1 MRALLVLCLVASIAH
16 ADPPGE
22 TASEPTTSSYR
33 GQVVAVDAIAAAGFL
48 ILRNTD
54 DPDPTLA
61 KLDVA
66 MYLLAAPFVHGKHDQ
81 GKRMLGSALLRL
93 GLPLAVGGLGYAL
106 DDCSRCEAGKSN
118 FAYGLLAGALGAMI
132 IDATLIAKPVPVQP
146 RGVVP
151 LVGATHGGATFGLAG
166 WY

>member
-1 MRALLVLCLVASIAH
+1 MRAVLVLCLVAAIAH

-22 TASEPTTSSYR
+22 TASEPTTGSYR
-33 GQVVAVDAIAAAGFL
+33 GHLVAVDAIAAVGFL

-66 MYLLAAPFVHGKHDQ
+66 IYLLAAPFVHGKHDQ

-106 DDCSRCEAGKSN
+106 DDCSRCEAG
-118 FAYGLLAGALGAMI
+118 
-132 IDATLIAKPVPVQP
+132 
-146 RGVVP
+146 
-151 LVGATHGGATFGLAG
+151 
-166 WY
+166 

>member
-1 MRALLVLCLVASIAH
+1 MRIAIVLCLVVSVAH
-16 ADPPGE
+16 AEPGDAPP
-22 TASEPTTSSYR
+22 TSSYR
-33 GQVVAVDAIAAAGFL
+33 SQVIAVDAVAAVGFL

-66 MYLLAAPFVHGKHDQ
+66 LYLIGAPFVHAKHAE
-81 GKRMLGSALLRL
+81 GRRFFASAALRL
-93 GLPLAVGGLGYAL
+93 GLPLAIGGIGYAI
-106 DDCSRCEAGKSN
+106 DDCSHCEPGHSN
-118 FAYGLLAGALGAMI
+118 FAYGLLGGAMI
-132 IDATLIAKPVPVQP
+132 AMILDAALIAKPEPVQP